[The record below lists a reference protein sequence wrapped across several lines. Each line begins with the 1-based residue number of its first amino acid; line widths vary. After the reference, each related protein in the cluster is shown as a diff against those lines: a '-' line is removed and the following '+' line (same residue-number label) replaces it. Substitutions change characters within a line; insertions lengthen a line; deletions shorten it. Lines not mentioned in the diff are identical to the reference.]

1 MAKSKKQRAIREID
15 RRGKWL
21 QATAGQKE
29 LRVSNKQLVEERN
42 YFADKLDEREEQV
55 PLHIRFVTHS
65 RSSLLGF
72 VEDSETH
79 LLCH

>member
-21 QATAGQKE
+21 QTTAGQKE

-55 PLHIRFVTHS
+55 PLHIRFVTH
-65 RSSLLGF
+65 
-72 VEDSETH
+72 
-79 LLCH
+79 C